1 MQDQYL
7 TTQIGILSDAL
18 KNLQASVNELSV
30 RDTTGDA
37 TGGGGI
43 TNCDQYVLQANQSST
58 GIVTNWGDLT
68 GTLVTTLGT
77 RMSHSSGV
85 FTFPATGKWRID
97 FNALFQGP
105 SSGGLRIQSTDDNF
119 STGDTIAIIETDPD
133 PADYGIDT
141 NTQSVLV
148 QISDTTNDKIRFR
161 LSLMN
166 SGALKG
172 DANQAETNVIFT
184 KLSD

>member
-30 RDTTGDA
+30 RDTTG
-37 TGGGGI
+37 GG
-43 TNCDQYVLQANQSST
+43 CDQYVLQSDKTSL
-58 GIVTNWGDLT
+58 GIVTDWADLT

-97 FNALFQGP
+97 LNALFDGNVNGELQ
-105 SSGGLRIQSTDDNF
+105 IQSTDDDF
-119 STGDTIAIIETDPD
+119 STGYTIAIIQTKGSSG
-133 PADYGIDT
+133 GIFFG
-141 NTQSVLV
+141 NYTQSVLV
-148 QISDTTNDKIRFR
+148 QISNTTNDKIRLN
-161 LSLMN
+161 LSSLN
-166 SGALKG
+166 GGGTLNG
-172 DANQAETNVIFT
+172 DANQAQTNVIFT